1 MKNPKESNEKVI
13 IKPRPPKGLEEAAP
27 VDPICPEAV
36 EPICPAAMEPAC
48 QAEPV
53 GPEAAPAAGQGGS
66 SWSFL
71 LMLALMF
78 VVMYLFMIRP
88 QRQQQKKLEEMRN
101 ALKKGDKVI
110 TAGGIY
116 GTIADVDDRTVLV
129 KVDGEVKIRVDKS
142 SINKDTTAEAPA
154 QPEKK

>member
-1 MKNPKESNEKVI
+1 MKMM
-13 IKPRPPKGLEEAAP
+13 LL
-27 VDPICPEAV
+27 
-36 EPICPAAMEPAC
+36 
-48 QAEPV
+48 Q
-53 GPEAAPAAGQGGS
+53 AAPAAGQGGG

-71 LMLALMF
+71 LMLGLMF
-78 VVMYLFMIRP
+78 LVMYLFMIRP

-116 GTIADVDDRTVLV
+116 GTIADVDDLTVLV

-142 SINKDTTAEAPA
+142 SIYKDTTADT
-154 QPEKK
+154 QSEK